1 MQQLLLEVH
10 PGLFERE
17 FSPQQL
23 VHYRDNWDLDAVLK
37 TGYGRFAGEPERRA
51 VLGFSP
57 ERAQWVSKEKWH
69 PSQLGTALAE
79 AGVKYATGAK
89 AGLKESA

>member
-1 MQQLLLEVH
+1 LC
-10 PGLFERE
+10 ERE
-17 FSPQQL
+17 FSPQRL
-23 VHYRDNWDLDAVLK
+23 VHYRDNWYLDAVLK
-37 TGYGRFAGEPERRA
+37 TGYGLFAGEAERRA
-51 VLGFSP
+51 VLRFSP

-69 PSQLGTALAE
+69 PSQVGTLLAE